1 MHRVLKSEG
10 LDHLIYGYG
19 AKVKNAVITYLIR
32 DKYRH
37 IAIYVDGKRILFYFV
52 LGNNQDLTDKLLN
65 ADPDVLKSMGNKIA
79 RIIRF
84 SASGGFNPFRLCNVL
99 FVCYDRFRDD
109 YYNYIYRVWTDLAN
123 SGITSKVASEVSKVV
138 AEDFIDILAEP
149 FGGIPSLFMYR
160 SDRFRVRVS
169 DLGDGIQTLIISML
183 LTEYLNPDIILWD
196 DVESHMNPRTLQY
209 PSLWLSNLVER
220 GKQVVLTTHSL
231 EAATTIARTARN
243 ASIVRLELINGEL
256 RPQYFSADDVDRLK
270 DLGIDVR
277 A

>member
-1 MHRVLKSEG
+1 
-10 LDHLIYGYG
+10 
-19 AKVKNAVITYLIR
+19 
-32 DKYRH
+32 
-37 IAIYVDGKRILFYFV
+37 
-52 LGNNQDLTDKLLN
+52 
-65 ADPDVLKSMGNKIA
+65 
-79 RIIRF
+79 
-84 SASGGFNPFRLCNVL
+84 
-99 FVCYDRFRDD
+99 
-109 YYNYIYRVWTDLAN
+109 VWTDLAN

-138 AEDFIDILAEP
+138 AEDFIDIPAEP

-196 DVESHMNPRTLQY
+196 DVESHMIPRTLQY
-209 PSLWLSNLVER
+209 LSLWLSDLVGR
-220 GKQVVLTTHSL
+220 GKQVILTTHSL
-231 EAATTIARTARN
+231 EAATTIARMARD

-256 RPQYFSADDVDRLK
+256 CSQYFSADDVDRLK